1 MIKAS
6 SRRKPCDGIEYR
18 GHSGHSFSGPSH
30 RGDETVIVTLQSNLL
45 HLITSAEATVTIHD
59 SPYGQWTVA
68 NLILEQ
74 LTDPTQSGETADFDA
89 DRYNNFVEYSAN
101 RNPKLA
107 EANALLKTAIE
118 PDPSDD
124 QNHITLTYTRR
135 LPPTDTAY

>member
-1 MIKAS
+1 M
-6 SRRKPCDGIEYR
+6 
-18 GHSGHSFSGPSH
+18 
-30 RGDETVIVTLQSNLL
+30 IVTLQSNLL